1 MHKFKTLAFLLVVSM
16 LLFSCGEYQKVLNK
30 GTVEDQ
36 YKMGVKMYESQKFG
50 KAIRL
55 FEKVTPAYRG
65 KPQMERIQFMVAQ
78 SNFNEKNY
86 QTAGYYFDRFAKN
99 YPSSSKLEEASFAS
113 ALSYKLASPEFSK
126 DPTDTNKALEA
137 FQSFIN
143 AFPTS
148 DKLEE
153 ANKHYKELRYKLQ
166 KKYFEIAKTYYTTAD
181 YDMRNYKAAIQAF
194 DNLLEDYLGSD
205 DEMEISKDVTP
216 LTKTTTDDEFY
227 KAILKGIGA
236 PITDENMKFF
246 YAWRQAEGGKAKNNP
261 FNTTQPKP
269 NSTFYNCLKKGISGC
284 KSGVRNYMSSRDGID
299 ATVKTIKNGR
309 YQNIIDALKSGD
321 SAEKAAQAL
330 KSSPWGTGQLAL
342 KVVQG
347 YNSGA
352 TPKPPQIG

>member
-1 MHKFKTLAFLLVVSM
+1 MQKFKNLAYLVAVSL

-36 YKMGVKMYESQKFG
+36 YKMAVKMYESQKFG

-55 FEKVTPAYRG
+55 FEKITPAYRG

-99 YPSSSKLEEASFAS
+99 YPTSSKLEEASFAS

-126 DPTDTNKALEA
+126 DPTDTEKALES

-194 DNLLEDYLGSD
+194 DNLLEDYLGSEFKEEALYYRLKAAHD
-205 DEMEISKDVTP
+205 FTLKSYDRRKPERIKDAMEAYEKLI
-216 LTKTTTDDEFY
+216 
-227 KAILKGIGA
+227 
-236 PITDENMKFF
+236 
-246 YAWRQAEGGKAKNNP
+246 
-261 FNTTQPKP
+261 
-269 NSTFYNCLKKGISGC
+269 
-284 KSGVRNYMSSRDGID
+284 RNYPETKFKTEVDKMVAKLQKEKERID
-299 ATVKTIKNGR
+299 DLIAKFKE
-309 YQNIIDALKSGD
+309 LED
-321 SAEKAAQAL
+321 SK
-330 KSSPWGTGQLAL
+330 
-342 KVVQG
+342 
-347 YNSGA
+347 
-352 TPKPPQIG
+352 